1 MKENYL
7 HQSVYFF
14 GNRVSDEALKAG
26 YVDYSTLAKSFDAV
40 MNNDIINLP
49 EYADYWV
56 IESGSDITYYDAD
69 GNEVEP
75 GEDYETEEYD
85 EVYQWFIISPQGAEI
100 LEDCTNELVYY
111 NEKLDIYLWGV
122 KHWGAMWSGVMTD
135 IKINPEAIKA
145 YYEAETKK
153 KENKQ

>member
-40 MNNDIINLP
+40 LSNEIINLP
-49 EYADYWV
+49 EYVDYW
-56 IESGSDITYYDAD
+56 ELENGSDYTYYDVD
-69 GNEVEP
+69 GNETDEENAEDSEP
-75 GEDYETEEYD
+75 V
-85 EVYQWFIISPQGAEI
+85 EVYQWFIISDRGAEI
-100 LEDCTNELVYY
+100 LENYTNELVYY
-111 NEKLDIYLWGV
+111 NEKLDVYLWGV
-122 KHWGAMWSGVMTD
+122 THFGTSWDYVLTD

-145 YYEAETKK
+145 YHEAQAKK